1 MKQTLV
7 VSGIFG
13 IGLPGFVGI
22 NLRIP
27 ISTTSFLWKVS
38 GFFFVAQMCVFT
50 VCWGVEVDLR
60 VLPNPGELDLNQS
73 LFRDKHVVQNPFQ
86 VDPLRE

>member
-1 MKQTLV
+1 M
-7 VSGIFG
+7 
-13 IGLPGFVGI
+13 
-22 NLRIP
+22 
-27 ISTTSFLWKVS
+27 
-38 GFFFVAQMCVFT
+38 
-50 VCWGVEVDLR
+50 DLR

>member
-1 MKQTLV
+1 MESNNV
-7 VSGIFG
+7 
-13 IGLPGFVGI
+13 
-22 NLRIP
+22 
-27 ISTTSFLWKVS
+27 
-38 GFFFVAQMCVFT
+38 FFFAAPMCFFT